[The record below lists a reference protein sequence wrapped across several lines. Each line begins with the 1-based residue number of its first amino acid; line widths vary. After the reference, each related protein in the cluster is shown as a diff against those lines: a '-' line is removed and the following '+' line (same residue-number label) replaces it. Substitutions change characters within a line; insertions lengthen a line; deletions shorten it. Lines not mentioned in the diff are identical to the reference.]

1 MGGDVGWRLP
11 IAAEGRLPIS
21 LGKAKHDHLVP
32 CAALGGDAVWLL
44 EHVPEEVT
52 MSALSR
58 ALRTALGAAHLRYP
72 EELGCEPGAHRADP
86 TAIAGLGMRISMG
99 RWCQT
104 YHGWH
109 HERPRSAGPDL
120 N

>member
-58 ALRTALGAAHLRYP
+58 ALRTALGQRTCATLKSLAVSPAWGSLRRPYRHS
-72 EELGCEPGAHRADP
+72 GAGDENQYGA
-86 TAIAGLGMRISMG
+86 MV
-99 RWCQT
+99 
-104 YHGWH
+104 
-109 HERPRSAGPDL
+109 PDL
-120 N
+120 SWMASRKASVGRT